1 MNLNRMAV
9 FAAVVERGSFTAAAQ
24 VVGLTKSMVSQHVS
38 ALEDELGVRLMQRTT
53 RRLMLTEAGEVYYQ
67 GCQKVADEA
76 SALAVR
82 LQNLKHEPEGK
93 LRITTLVD
101 YLTGPFAAKLTA
113 FLTLNPR
120 VSVELVVREGVVD
133 LVAERIDVAF
143 RLGWLRDSTLAATR
157 VGEFEQW
164 VVASPMF
171 LAKAPPL
178 KTPADLERT
187 DVLALSL
194 LRNPRRHVFKDAAG
208 RTHIAKTHGRV
219 TVDSPS
225 AMRALAIEGAG
236 VAVIGDFMVDR
247 ELKEGRLIRLLP
259 GYALPRG
266 GIFAVL
272 PSRRAAPPKVRALL
286 EFLRARR

>member
-53 RRLMLTEAGEVYYQ
+53 RSLMLTEAGEVYYQ
-67 GCQKVADEA
+67 GCQKVAEEA
-76 SALAVR
+76 AALAVR
-82 LQNLKHEPEGK
+82 LQNLKDEPEGK

-101 YLTGPFAAKLTA
+101 YAMGPFAAKLTA
-113 FLTLNPR
+113 FLQLYPR
-120 VSVELVVREGVVD
+120 VSVELVVREGIVD
-133 LVAERIDVAF
+133 LLAERIDVAF

-157 VGEFEQW
+157 VGDFEQL
-164 VVASPMF
+164 VVASPSF

-178 KTPADLERT
+178 KTPADLDRVE
-187 DVLALSL
+187 VLALSL
-194 LRNPRRHVFKDAAG
+194 LRHPRKHTFKDGAG
-208 RTHIAKTHGRV
+208 RSHVVNTHGRV

-225 AMRALAIEGAG
+225 AMRALAVEGAG
-236 VAVIGDFMVDR
+236 VAVLGRFMLDR
-247 ELKEGRLIRLLP
+247 DLAEGTLIRLLP

-286 EFLRARR
+286 EFLKARR

>member
-24 VVGLTKSMVSQHVS
+24 VVGLTKSMVSQHVT
-38 ALEDELGVRLMQRTT
+38 ALEAELGVRLMQRTT

-67 GCQKVADEA
+67 GCQKVAQEA

-101 YLTGPFAAKLTA
+101 YAIGPFAAKLTA
-113 FLTLNPR
+113 FLSLYPR

-133 LVAERIDVAF
+133 LVAERIDIAF

-157 VGEFEQW
+157 VGDFEQL
-164 VVASPMF
+164 VVASPTF
-171 LAKAPPL
+171 LAKGAPV
-178 KTPADLERT
+178 KTPADLART
-187 DVLALSL
+187 ECLALSL
-194 LRNPRRHVFKDAAG
+194 LRNPRTLSFKDG
-208 RTHIAKTHGRV
+208 GGHTHVVKTHGRV
-219 TVDSPS
+219 SADSPS
-225 AMRALAIEGAG
+225 VVRALAVEGAG
-236 VAVIGDFMVDR
+236 VAAIGHFMIER
-247 ELKEGRLIRLLP
+247 ELAEGRLIRLLP
-259 GYALPRG
+259 GYSLPRG

-286 EFLRARR
+286 EFLRSSN

>member
-9 FAAVVERGSFTAAAQ
+9 FAAVVDQGSFTAAAEA
-24 VVGLTKSMVSQHVS
+24 VGLTKSMVSQHVE

-67 GCQKVADEA
+67 GCRKVAEEA
-76 SALAVR
+76 TALAVR
-82 LQNLKHEPEGK
+82 LQNLKQAPEGK

-101 YLTGPFAAKLTA
+101 YAIGPFAAHLTA
-113 FLTLNPR
+113 FLGLYPR
-120 VSVELVVREGVVD
+120 ITVELVVREGVVD

-157 VGEFEQW
+157 VGDFEQV
-164 VVASPMF
+164 VVASPGF
-171 LAKAPPL
+171 LAKQPPV
-178 KTPADLERT
+178 KTPADLEQIDT
-187 DVLALSL
+187 LALTL
-194 LRNPRRHVFKDAAG
+194 LRHPRRHTFKDGAG
-208 RTHIAKTHGRV
+208 RTHVVKTRGRV
-219 TVDSPS
+219 SVDSPS
-225 AMRALAIEGAG
+225 AMRAFAVEGAG
-236 VAVIGDFMVDR
+236 AAVIAHFTVER
-247 ELKEGRLIRLLP
+247 ELNEGRLIRVLP